1 MHGDAFGQFNQQKAA
16 RAAFS
21 NFSGDREAD
30 AGGGNGRPSVRSS
43 VAAASLPAAAASSS
57 HLKLP
62 ARAAYPAPAN
72 AAAGSSSSSSSSS
85 SARRA
90 SVTFSP
96 ASTKHTYIVS
106 PSPNNAAQ
114 RGDDDDDDED
124 YLQSE
129 QVRVWWQSVVCGSV
143 YILPQF
149 VAMMENMDA
158 NDYAAAFDANA
169 LPRLAGVIAG
179 GNEEQ
184 AAVAWRV
191 VRCGSNVGDFGG
203 DNEVADVILAAAAL
217 ALTSDRFVK
226 CLSI

>member
-1 MHGDAFGQFNQQKAA
+1 
-16 RAAFS
+16 
-21 NFSGDREAD
+21 
-30 AGGGNGRPSVRSS
+30 
-43 VAAASLPAAAASSS
+43 
-57 HLKLP
+57 
-62 ARAAYPAPAN
+62 
-72 AAAGSSSSSSSSS
+72 
-85 SARRA
+85 
-90 SVTFSP
+90 
-96 ASTKHTYIVS
+96 VS

-226 CLSI
+226 CLSIWNLHMLSSLQPHLSSKNWSPQHSTRWSASTNQVRALCAIVFIWD